1 MKLSNK
7 KIIYLTN
14 FINPIWKL
22 IYILFPVKK
31 FKKNDQVKIL
41 IFDFHLIGDIVLLI
55 PLLTGL
61 RKNYPNSKIT
71 LVSGPWAFDILRGE
85 SLVDEY
91 IYFSAPWVKKI
102 DFISGILRSIK
113 LLKILRRKHW
123 DIGIEVRG
131 DIRQILMLYLARPVI
146 RVGFTFMG
154 GDDLLTNI
162 ASDDGSYAHILS
174 HHRRILQ
181 ALNISIDKESFFP
194 EIHLNPDEL
203 LFANSIEP
211 YIGVHFG
218 ASLPLRRMPNSESI
232 RIINKLV
239 STGRRVVVFVQ
250 PDNRDFMLALEK
262 TFLFDRNNYLSI
274 WEGGLRDMI
283 VMLSRA
289 EMVYAMDSGVAHI
302 SAALGTSTTV
312 FFGPN
317 LPELVSPVG
326 KNVIIKDKEGLSCRP
341 CNQITCSHPIKQFCL
356 IDLV

>member
-1 MKLSNK
+1 MKLFNK
-7 KIIYLTN
+7 KIIFLTN
-14 FINPIWKL
+14 LINPVWKL
-22 IYILFPVKK
+22 FYILFPIKN
-31 FKKNDQVKIL
+31 FKKNHQVNIL

-55 PLLTGL
+55 PLLKEL
-61 RKNYPNSKIT
+61 RKSLPNSKIT

-85 SLVDEY
+85 SLIDEY

-102 DFISGILRSIK
+102 DFISGILELIK
-113 LLKILRRKHW
+113 ILTILRRKNW

-131 DIRQILMLYLARPVI
+131 DIRQILMLYLARPTL

-154 GDDLLTNI
+154 GNILLTNI
-162 ASDDGSYAHILS
+162 AYDDGSYSHILS
-174 HHRRILQ
+174 HHERLLQ
-181 ALNISIDKESFFP
+181 ALDISIDKESFLP

-203 LFANSIEP
+203 LLADAIEP
-211 YIGVHFG
+211 YIGIHFG

-239 STGRRVVVFVQ
+239 TTGRRVVVFVQ
-250 PDNRDFMLALEK
+250 PDNRDFKLALEK
-262 TFLFDRNNYLSI
+262 AFSFDINHNLSL
-274 WEGGLRDMI
+274 WEGSLRDMI

-289 EMVYAMDSGVAHI
+289 EIVYAMDSGVAHI
-302 SAALGTSTTV
+302 SAALGISTVV

-326 KNVIIKDKEGLSCRP
+326 KNVTIKEKVDLNCRP
-341 CNQITCSHPIKQFCL
+341 CNQITCSHPTKQFCL